1 MAGRYRS
8 CWAGVPNSNMVGAS
22 RNTPFWLT
30 RRGASARQYSSSK
43 ISHSRM
49 PTPRPPNASGH
60 ETTDHRSSNMVC
72 SQARWASNPAAVSRE
87 GRDRGGGACRASQA
101 RASARKASWAA
112 VKRRSIGASM
122 VGSHRSVAVGGQG
135 RVGEI

>member
-1 MAGRYRS
+1 M
-8 CWAGVPNSNMVGAS
+8 
-22 RNTPFWLT
+22 PFWLT

-49 PTPRPPNASGH
+49 PTPRPPNSSGH
-60 ETTDHRSSNMVC
+60 DTTDHRSSNMVC
-72 SQARWASNPAAVSRE
+72 SQARWASNPAAVSRD
-87 GRDRGGGACRASQA
+87 GRDRGAGACRASQA

-122 VGSHRSVAVGGQG
+122 VGSIARWRVAGGQAAG
-135 RVGEI
+135 RGNLTHRQISGNHGPSATMDPCPAP